1 MHELIFLTALALAI
15 GFWFDHRKVQGYA
28 IDYCRRACA
37 DAGLQF
43 LDETA
48 ALSRLRLR
56 RDAGGTLR
64 FERCFTFEYSGT
76 PGDRGRGYLIMLGH
90 RADTFV
96 IEGQTH

>member
-1 MHELIFLTALALAI
+1 MAELTLLAVLALAL
-15 GFWFDHRKVQGYA
+15 GLWFDHRKIQDYA

-56 RDAGGTLR
+56 RDAGGSVR
-64 FERCFTFEYSGT
+64 FERWFSFEYGA
-76 PGDRGRGYLIMLGH
+76 PDGDRGHGYVTLLG
-90 RADTFV
+90 RRVTAFV
-96 IEGQTH
+96 LQARS

>member
-1 MHELIFLTALALAI
+1 MAELTLLAVLALAL
-15 GFWFDHRKVQGYA
+15 GFWFDHRKVQDHA

-56 RDAGGTLR
+56 RDAGGRVR
-64 FERCFTFEYSGT
+64 FERCFTFEYSGA

-96 IEGQTH
+96 IEGRTH